1 MSSSSS
7 GSNFSWTYAAASV
20 AAGVGAGYVLGVAS
34 TRWLASGESAPRRRE
49 SRPSDASLQQQQ
61 QLQQPPALGLGSA
74 AAGSLVAAVVELTA
88 EVCENMQNPGT
99 KQLLLYVK
107 TYTLISYQWLTDLS
121 ALVQVAR
128 LRQSIEAGGLLTRLN
143 SRRSVR
149 GGSTADFVSARGD
162 NTESDD
168 DFFDPK

>member
-49 SRPSDASLQQQQ
+49 SRPSDASLQQ
-61 QLQQPPALGLGSA
+61 PPASGLGSA
-74 AAGSLVAAVVELTA
+74 AAGNLVAAVVELTA

-107 TYTLISYQWLTDLS
+107 TWIYLINLS

-143 SRRSVR
+143 SRRSVP

>member
-61 QLQQPPALGLGSA
+61 LQQPPALGLGSA
-74 AAGSLVAAVVELTA
+74 AAGNLVAAVVELTA

-99 KQLLLYVK
+99 KQLLLYVR
-107 TYTLISYQWLTDLS
+107 TWICQICPHLS
-121 ALVQVAR
+121 R
-128 LRQSIEAGGLLTRLN
+128 LRGCARV
-143 SRRSVR
+143 SRR
-149 GGSTADFVSARGD
+149 ADC
-162 NTESDD
+162 
-168 DFFDPK
+168 